1 LRSGAS
7 PYERFEDVWGVVDI
21 FIILSSK
28 DSSESFSSNSSG
40 ELDVFGHDG
49 DSSGVDGTEI
59 GIFEETDEVS
69 FGGFL
74 ESEDGGTLESEFVF
88 EFSGDFS
95 NESLEGEFSDQEI
108 GALLIFSDFS
118 EGDGSGSESVGFL
131 DTSGSGGRFSG
142 GLVGELFSGSLE
154 TSGFSC
160 GLLSSCHL

>member
-1 LRSGAS
+1 MIGEKEKSCVYFFKTS
-7 PYERFEDVWGVVDI
+7 F
-21 FIILSSK
+21 F
-28 DSSESFSSNSSG
+28 SSESFTSDSSS

-49 DSSGVDGTEI
+49 NSSSMDGTEI

-154 TSGFSC
+154 TSGFSSS
-160 GLLSSCHL
+160 LLSSCHL